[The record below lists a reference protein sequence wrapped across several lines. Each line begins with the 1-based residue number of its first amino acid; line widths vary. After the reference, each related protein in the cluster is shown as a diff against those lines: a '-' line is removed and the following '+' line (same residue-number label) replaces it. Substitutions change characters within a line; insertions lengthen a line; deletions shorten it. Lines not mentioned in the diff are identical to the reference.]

1 MREEV
6 ELENHNHNMNYLNG
20 CNMKKRRYFGRDF
33 NSNNVDYDNEVISM
47 NDIKKVFREYVM
59 MKMEKDF
66 EEMLNKYIS
75 DKILNDNNG
84 NI

>member
-1 MREEV
+1 
-6 ELENHNHNMNYLNG
+6 
-20 CNMKKRRYFGRDF
+20 MKKRRYFGRDF

-66 EEMLNKYIS
+66 EEMLKKYVS

>member
-1 MREEV
+1 
-6 ELENHNHNMNYLNG
+6 
-20 CNMKKRRYFGRDF
+20 MKKRRFYGSDF
-33 NSNNVDYDNEVISM
+33 EKYVDYDNEVISM

-66 EEMLNKYIS
+66 EEMLKKYLS
-75 DKILNDNNG
+75 DKLNDNNG